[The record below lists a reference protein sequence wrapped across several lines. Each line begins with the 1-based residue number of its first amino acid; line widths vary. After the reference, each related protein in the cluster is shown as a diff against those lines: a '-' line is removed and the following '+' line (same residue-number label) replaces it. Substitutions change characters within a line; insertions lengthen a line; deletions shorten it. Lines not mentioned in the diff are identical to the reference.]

1 MDKQS
6 IGTVI
11 STNRKKKGMTQKALA
26 EQLNVTD
33 KAVSKWE
40 RDIACPDINTV
51 PKLAEILDV
60 PVESLINLP
69 FAAKETPDSAKGQ
82 EKHERSKREESSNHN
97 KPHTESNECG
107 HAREEYRAKMW
118 QLLIKGIIGFIGG
131 FVFVVITTLIDKDDF
146 MLGMALGVGILC
158 AGIPFGW
165 ELLTQITG
173 GLYAV
178 GSFPVVILFFCF
190 KLVGAIMIGWVAYPI
205 ALMYNAI
212 KAQKKGSKL
221 KIVLSVVLFAF
232 TALILLFIALM
243 IIDSIENK
251 EKQKDMVST
260 DSYIQTVPAPT
271 TADGQK
277 IALLTDASKLDV
289 TDEVYLAICE
299 KSLERS
305 LELETKDEESGDKI
319 LRSSSINAA
328 YFLNVK
334 EPGTEHYDYG
344 DNIKMQNAVMIVT
357 NYRVNIA
364 NWTERD
370 EWTVWVYPDFG
381 TDDNGVYTYPETKVY
396 EDGLLAEDINEV
408 YEWICKE
415 YADMDITQLSIPER

>member
-11 STNRKKKGMTQKALA
+11 SINRKKKGLTQKALA

-69 FAAKETPDSAKGQ
+69 FTPKETPVSAKEP
-82 EKHERSKREESSNHN
+82 EKHDTSEKSKVPQDKARLDSEYV
-97 KPHTESNECG
+97 
-107 HAREEYRAKMW
+107 REEYRAKMW
-118 QLLIKGIIGFIGG
+118 QLMIKGIIGFFGG
-131 FVFVVITTLIDKDDF
+131 FAFVVITTLIDKDDF

-158 AGIPFGW
+158 AGIPYGW

-178 GSFPVVILFFCF
+178 GSFPFVILFFCF
-190 KLVGAIMIGWVAYPI
+190 KLVGAILIGWVAYPI
-205 ALMYNAI
+205 SLLYNAV
-212 KAQKKGSKL
+212 KAQKQGSKL
-221 KIVLSVVLFAF
+221 KIALSAVLVAF
-232 TALILLFIALM
+232 IALIVLFIALM
-243 IIDSIENK
+243 LLDGIQNK
-251 EKQKDMVST
+251 GKQKDLAST
-260 DSYIQTVPAPT
+260 ESYVQTIPAPT
-271 TADGQK
+271 TANGQI

-289 TDEVYLAICE
+289 TDKIYIEICE
-299 KSLERS
+299 KSLDNS
-305 LELETKDEESGDKI
+305 LELEVEDEKSGDKI
-319 LRSSSINAA
+319 LRPSAISAA
-328 YFLNVK
+328 FFLKMK

-344 DNIKMQNAVMIVT
+344 DNVKMQNAVMIVT

-364 NWTERD
+364 NMAERD
-370 EWTVWVYPDFG
+370 EWTIWLYPDFG
-381 TDDNGVYTYPETKVY
+381 MDENGEYAYAIEKVH
-396 EDGLLAEDINEV
+396 EDGLLAEDMNEV
-408 YEWICKE
+408 YEWISKE
-415 YADMDITQLSIPER
+415 YSDMEINELAIPNG